1 MSLFIT
7 MLENSEI
14 PDFNESDVKYFE
26 EDGTTNSYI
35 VYNGKNYRVRAEMLV
50 FNDKGQVFAE
60 LSSKPNIT
68 GTTYRIPGG
77 SVEPGKSFMA
87 QAIRE
92 VNEEARF
99 KVKGVKYTGIHYM
112 DEFNKDTMPKWMKEK
127 LANHPIQYNGFI
139 SFVYTGIYNGKFT
152 GHIAEEDKDD
162 MYKKGK
168 WYNVS
173 DVPFREEHVNAINT
187 LNTKP

>member
-1 MSLFIT
+1 MLIQNI
-7 MLENSEI
+7 MLESSEI
-14 PDFNESDVKYFE
+14 PDFKESDVKYFK

-35 VYNGKNYRVRAEMLV
+35 TYNNKNYRVRAEMLV
-50 FNDKGQVFAE
+50 FNDDGKVFAE

-77 SVEPGKSFMA
+77 SVEPGKTFMS

-92 VNEEARF
+92 VEEEARF

-127 LANHPIQYNGFI
+127 LAKHPIQYSGFI
-139 SFVYTGIYNGKFT
+139 SFVYVGKYNGKFT
-152 GHIAEEDKDD
+152 GNIAEEDKDD
-162 MYKKGK
+162 MYKKGR
-168 WYNVS
+168 WYDVE
-173 DVPFREEHVNAINT
+173 DVPFREEHLNAIRMMNT
-187 LNTKP
+187 